1 MEAKKNST
9 ALWIELSIPY
19 DENARFMSGR
29 LGYQDAE
36 NGNISVLTVRD
47 CKNIPETIDKLLN
60 TAKENAVETSSP
72 ITLIFPLDE
81 RHNLAWYVK
90 EEADKR
96 KWEFSRHIPENQ
108 EVSDFMTHKTAQAD
122 EVRKLSNE
130 DARTQI
136 MKLNEDAR
144 QEYQSSDL
152 LRAITCLRHAL
163 ELSLE
168 YFDFNS
174 PETAYTVRNL
184 VYTYQATGSY
194 ENEKEALKLIQKIS
208 DSLKIKG
215 FKNRHWT
222 LETASLLEELA
233 MQSIKLMNAELLEPL
248 TLFANQIRESLN

>member
-1 MEAKKNST
+1 MEPEKNST

-19 DENARFMSGR
+19 EENARFMSGR
-29 LGYQDAE
+29 LGYQNRK
-36 NGNISVLTVRD
+36 NGSISALTVHD

-60 TAKENAVETSSP
+60 SAEENNIETLLP

-108 EVSDFMTHKTAQAD
+108 EISDLLINKSAQAN
-122 EVRKLSNE
+122 EVRKLSDK
-130 DARTQI
+130 DARSQI

-152 LRAITCLRHAL
+152 LRAVTCLRHAL

-208 DSLKIKG
+208 DSLKTKG
-215 FKNRHWT
+215 FINKHWT

-233 MQSIKLMNAELLEPL
+233 MQSIKLMNADHREPL
-248 TLFANQIRESLN
+248 TLFANQIRASLK